1 MSRSIV
7 LSNGELCV
15 ALDRFGEVRDI
26 YYPHVG
32 QEDHVRGHYVHRIG
46 VWINGTISWFSE
58 DPAWEITVECQEESL
73 ESLITARHP
82 HLNVELVFRDVVS
95 NEKTIFLRHVT
106 VTNVS
111 TETREIKVYFA
122 QQFEIY
128 KAHGGDTAYFD
139 PISHSVIH
147 YKGRRVFLISA
158 SIDGETFSDYATGLS
173 NVQGKEGTHRDADDG
188 ILSKNPIEHGQ
199 VDSVIGLYAQY
210 TAHQSRTIHYAIC
223 AAHSIEDAL
232 ELNQYTIEKSPEHLL
247 HATTDYWKAWLH
259 TYPRVFHGL
268 SSEQIAL
275 FNTSLMYVRAH
286 VDVEG
291 GIIASVD
298 SDMLS
303 QGMDTYSYVWPR
315 DAAFGVLA
323 LDLMGDTNLSK
334 RFFEF
339 CTAVINKDGYFMHK
353 YLPDK
358 SLGSSW
364 HPWIY
369 NGEIQLPIQEDET
382 ALVVIALYEH
392 YKLSHDIEFLESVY
406 ETLIEKTA
414 DFMLRYRDP
423 ITKLPEPSYDLW
435 EEKRGTSTFTAA
447 ATYGALTAAA
457 EISKILGKFQHE
469 QHYRTAANE
478 IQEGI
483 IKYLWSDADGTFIKM
498 MNHKGDQI
506 EYDKTIDM
514 SSVYG
519 VFAYGV
525 LPIHDDRLVRA
536 FETTV
541 RTLSYGIQVGGIARY
556 VHDDYF
562 RSDSLSVGNPWIMT
576 TLWYA
581 EFLIA
586 NAHTEADFERVRE
599 IFNWVVRHAQ
609 PSGVLSEQLH
619 PQTGA
624 QLSATPLMWS
634 HAGYVSAVLKYLN
647 KIKELGIV

>member
-1 MSRSIV
+1 
-7 LSNGELCV
+7 
-15 ALDRFGEVRDI
+15 
-26 YYPHVG
+26 
-32 QEDHVRGHYVHRIG
+32 
-46 VWINGTISWFSE
+46 
-58 DPAWEITVECQEESL
+58 
-73 ESLITARHP
+73 
-82 HLNVELVFRDVVS
+82 
-95 NEKTIFLRHVT
+95 
-106 VTNVS
+106 
-111 TETREIKVYFA
+111 
-122 QQFEIY
+122 
-128 KAHGGDTAYFD
+128 
-139 PISHSVIH
+139 
-147 YKGRRVFLISA
+147 
-158 SIDGETFSDYATGLS
+158 
-173 NVQGKEGTHRDADDG
+173 
-188 ILSKNPIEHGQ
+188 
-199 VDSVIGLYAQY
+199 
-210 TAHQSRTIHYAIC
+210 
-223 AAHSIEDAL
+223 
-232 ELNQYTIEKSPEHLL
+232 
-247 HATTDYWKAWLH
+247 
-259 TYPRVFHGL
+259 
-268 SSEQIAL
+268 
-275 FNTSLMYVRAH
+275 
-286 VDVEG
+286 
-291 GIIASVD
+291 
-298 SDMLS
+298 
-303 QGMDTYSYVWPR
+303 
-315 DAAFGVLA
+315 
-323 LDLMGDTNLSK
+323 
-334 RFFEF
+334 
-339 CTAVINKDGYFMHK
+339 MHK